1 MVVKKYNFSNYTYQ
15 TFCYVFKENLMEEK
29 KFEGGFYKNSIFN
42 INGNTLILTQ
52 AGNSSNKT
60 LTIGLDEKLINETI
74 EKIKSKGFALEE
86 ITK

>member
-15 TFCYVFKENLMEEK
+15 TFCDEFKENLIEEK
-29 KFEGGFYKNSIFN
+29 KFDGGFYKNSIFN
-42 INGNTLILTQ
+42 TNGNTLILTQ